1 MVSVGKFNFSD
12 WPQFRFF
19 LGQTTSDP
27 FKDVIRTEPS
37 PDLHSLIE
45 DKEKLIANRLN
56 EFSSNYSSLLLLNG
70 TLPINRDFEKDII
83 SITTDSN
90 YNITYEYLEVP
101 TNNLTYETHFN
112 SSQNNSDTL
121 TGLSLKPNQ
130 TNITDSYVP
139 EPEVQSSLNSS
150 QLQDDGLF
158 GGFLS
163 FLFKDDQEQVSTE
176 KPAVT
181 NSIPPFK
188 TIPFLGNKLNELPF
202 IDSVVNKTETTTIS
216 LLGLDFEKPIEK
228 KSGNQKTSSEIKP
241 VPIFTHPYPFLR
253 PNFLNPSNLKIE
265 SKNNYN
271 SIKSELEDELDRNNP
286 FNPLKTDTSNFSPD
300 NYQVLPEDSSISNTE
315 SYVVNPVDLDKLKKH
330 NSEGTA
336 EINSKPSN
344 GLNDHLGIL
353 KLAGCNI
360 YGRMYRVGRIISE
373 LSGPCLECKCTE
385 VGVHCTRLNC

>member
-1 MVSVGKFNFSD
+1 M
-12 WPQFRFF
+12 
-19 LGQTTSDP
+19 
-27 FKDVIRTEPS
+27 
-37 PDLHSLIE
+37 HSLIE

-56 EFSSNYSSLLLLNG
+56 EFTSNYSSLLLLNG

-90 YNITYEYLEVP
+90 YNLTYEYLEVP

-112 SSQNNSDTL
+112 TSQNNSEVL
-121 TGLSLKPNQ
+121 TDLPLKQNQ
-130 TNITDSYVP
+130 TNITDSYEVQ
-139 EPEVQSSLNSS
+139 PEVQSSVNSS

-163 FLFKDDQEQVSTE
+163 FLFKDDQEQISTD
-176 KPAVT
+176 KPPVT
-181 NSIPPFK
+181 NTIPPFK
-188 TIPFLGNKLNELPF
+188 TIPFLGNNFNDLPF
-202 IDSVVNKTETTTIS
+202 IKSVRNKTETTTVKIS
-216 LLGLDFEKPIEK
+216 GLDFEKPIEK
-228 KSGNQKTSSEIKP
+228 KNGNQKISSEIKP
-241 VPIFTHPYPFLR
+241 VPVFTHPIPFLR
-253 PNFLNPSNLKIE
+253 PNFMNPHKIDSNLKIE
-265 SKNNYN
+265 SKNNFN

-286 FNPLKTDTSNFSPD
+286 PLTDTNNFSPES
-300 NYQVLPEDSSISNTE
+300 YQVLPEDSSISNTE

-330 NSEGTA
+330 NSEGKA
-336 EINSKPSN
+336 EIITKPKIS
-344 GLNDHLGIL
+344 LNDHLGIL

>member
-1 MVSVGKFNFSD
+1 MVTTISS
-12 WPQFRFF
+12 FF
-19 LGQTTSDP
+19 LGQTTLDP

-56 EFSSNYSSLLLLNG
+56 EFTSNYSSLLLLNG

-90 YNITYEYLEVP
+90 YNLTYEYLEVP

-112 SSQNNSDTL
+112 SSQKNSETL
-121 TGLSLKPNQ
+121 KLNQ
-130 TNITDSYVP
+130 TNITDSFLP
-139 EPEVQSSLNSS
+139 EPEVQSSVNSS
-150 QLQDDGLF
+150 QLQDDGIF

-163 FLFKDDQEQVSTE
+163 YLLKYDQEPVSTD

-181 NSIPPFK
+181 NTIPPFK
-188 TIPFLGNKLNELPF
+188 TIPFLAKNFSDLPF
-202 IDSVVNKTETTTIS
+202 IDSVVNKTETTTINLS
-216 LLGLDFEKPIEK
+216 GLDFEKPIEK
-228 KSGNQKTSSEIKP
+228 NQKTSSEIKP
-241 VPIFTHPYPFLR
+241 VPVFTHPIPFLR

-271 SIKSELEDELDRNNP
+271 SIKSELEDELDRNK
-286 FNPLKTDTSNFSPD
+286 PLKTDLNNFSPD
-300 NYQVLPEDSSISNTE
+300 SFQVLPEDSSISNTE
-315 SYVVNPVDLDKLKKH
+315 SYVVNPLDLDKLKKH

-336 EINSKPSN
+336 EINSKPKN
-344 GLNDHLGIL
+344 GLSDHLGIL

>member
-1 MVSVGKFNFSD
+1 M
-12 WPQFRFF
+12 F
-19 LGQTTSDP
+19 LLGITTSDP

-56 EFSSNYSSLLLLNG
+56 EFTSNYSSLLLLNG

-83 SITTDSN
+83 SITTDST
-90 YNITYEYLEVP
+90 YNMTYEYLEVP
-101 TNNLTYETHFN
+101 TNNLTYETQFN
-112 SSQNNSDTL
+112 SSQNNSE
-121 TGLSLKPNQ
+121 SLPDLQMKPNQ
-130 TNITDSYVP
+130 TNITDSYT
-139 EPEVQSSLNSS
+139 PEVHSSVNSS

-163 FLFKDDQEQVSTE
+163 FLFKDDQEPDSTD

-181 NSIPPFK
+181 IPPFK
-188 TIPFLGNKLNELPF
+188 TIPFLGNNF
-202 IDSVVNKTETTTIS
+202 NVDSIVNRTETTTINLS
-216 LLGLDFEKPIEK
+216 GLDFEKPIEQ
-228 KSGNQKTSSEIKP
+228 KSGNQKTPSEIKP
-241 VPIFTHPYPFLR
+241 VPVFTHPIPFLR
-253 PNFLNPSNLKIE
+253 PNFLNPHKIDSNLKIE
-265 SKNNYN
+265 SKNNQN
-271 SIKSELEDELDRNNP
+271 SIKSVLEDELDRNNP
-286 FNPLKTDTSNFSPD
+286 FNPIKTDLNNFSPD
-300 NYQVLPEDSSISNTE
+300 SYQVLPEDSSISNTE

-336 EINSKPSN
+336 EILSKPNIS
-344 GLNDHLGIL
+344 LNDHLGIL